1 MGTISGVA
9 TSPADAHAPCM
20 VGYKLVGML
29 DSPFVRRVA
38 IALELYGFGYENLP
52 LRTVGDA
59 AEFARYSPLK
69 RAPTLVLEDG
79 MALVDSHMILAHLD
93 ELVPAERCL
102 VPRASEPRLKSR
114 QVIGVAA
121 GFADKAVS
129 AFYEKNF
136 HTPEQ
141 RNARLLERNRGQLMD
156 SLKWLEERAPGQF
169 LLGAE
174 LCHADVMVGVAV
186 RFARDAVPD
195 LFDLAATPAV
205 AAWCERLEALPVF
218 QKTYLSFEPPK

>member
-1 MGTISGVA
+1 MA
-9 TSPADAHAPCM
+9 
-20 VGYKLVGML
+20 GYKLVGML

-38 IALELYGFGYENLP
+38 IALELYGFPYDNLP

-79 MALVDSHMILAHLD
+79 SVLVDSHMILAHLD
-93 ELVPAERCL
+93 ELAPPERCL
-102 VPRASEPRLKSR
+102 MPLAPGPRLECR
-114 QVIGVAA
+114 QIIGVAA

-156 SLKWLEERAPGQF
+156 SLQWLDVRAPSQF
-169 LLGAE
+169 LSGAE
-174 LCHADVMVGVAV
+174 LCHADIMVGVAV
-186 RFARDAVPD
+186 RFARDAVPE
-195 LFDLAATPAV
+195 LFDLTTTPAV
-205 AAWCERLEALPVF
+205 AAWCERLERLPVF
-218 QKTYLSFEPPK
+218 QKTYLSFDPPK

>member
-1 MGTISGVA
+1 MLPAMSGKFV
-9 TSPADAHAPCM
+9 
-20 VGYKLVGML
+20 LVGML

-38 IALELYGFGYENLP
+38 VALELYGFEYDNLP

-69 RAPTLVLEDG
+69 RAPTLVLPDG
-79 MALVDSHMILAHLD
+79 QLLVDSHLILAHLD
-93 ELVPAERCL
+93 ELVAPERCL
-102 VPRASEPRLKSR
+102 TPSNAALRLLCR
-114 QVIGVAA
+114 QVTGVAA
-121 GFADKAVS
+121 GLADKAVS

-141 RNARLLERNRGQLMD
+141 RNQRLLERNRGQLGD
-156 SLKWLEERAPGQF
+156 SLAWLDERAPSEWLTGST
-169 LLGAE
+169 LT
-174 LCHADVMVGVAV
+174 HADITVAAAL

-195 LFDLAATPAV
+195 LIDLAERPRV

-218 QKTYLSFEPPK
+218 QKTYLSFDPPK

>member
-1 MGTISGVA
+1 MT
-9 TSPADAHAPCM
+9 
-20 VGYKLVGML
+20 YKLVGML

-38 IALELYGFGYENLP
+38 IALELYELGYENLP

-79 MALVDSHMILAHLD
+79 STLVDSHLILAHLD
-93 ELVPAERCL
+93 ELVAPERCL
-102 VPRASEPRLKSR
+102 MPYAAVPRLLCR

-121 GFADKAVS
+121 GLADKAVS

-136 HTPEQ
+136 HPPEQ
-141 RNARLLERNRGQLMD
+141 RNARLLERNRGQLLD
-156 SLKWLEERAPGQF
+156 SLQWLEERAPSEW
-169 LLGAE
+169 LLGTE
-174 LCHADVMVGVAV
+174 LCHADIMVGTGI

-195 LFDLAATPAV
+195 LLDLAPTPRV
-205 AAWCERLEALPVF
+205 AAWCERLEALRIF
-218 QKTYLSFEPPK
+218 QKTYLPFEPPK

>member
-1 MGTISGVA
+1 
-9 TSPADAHAPCM
+9 M
-20 VGYKLVGML
+20 VGPFKLVGML

-38 IALELYGFGYENLP
+38 IALDLYGLTYENLP

-69 RAPTLVLEDG
+69 RAPTLVLPDG
-79 MALVDSHMILAHLD
+79 ATLVDSHMILAHLD

-102 VPRASEPRLKSR
+102 TPRDTVARLTCR
-114 QVIGVAA
+114 QVVGVAA
-121 GFADKAVS
+121 GLADKAVS

-141 RNARLLERNRGQLMD
+141 RNARLLERNRGQLAD
-156 SLKWLEERAPGQF
+156 SLTWLEARAPEQW

-174 LCHADVMVGVAV
+174 LCHADIMVGAAV
-186 RFARDAVPD
+186 RFAGAALPD
-195 LFDLAATPAV
+195 LLDLGPAPRV
-205 AAWCERLEALPVF
+205 AAWCARLEALPVF
-218 QKTYLSFEPPK
+218 VDTYLAFDPPK

>member
-1 MGTISGVA
+1 MA
-9 TSPADAHAPCM
+9 E
-20 VGYKLVGML
+20 YQLVGML

-38 IALELYGFGYENLP
+38 VALELYDLPYQNLP

-79 MALVDSHMILAHLD
+79 ATLVDSHMILAHLD
-93 ELVPAERCL
+93 ELVSPSRCL
-102 VPRASEPRLKSR
+102 MPAAPAPRLLCR

-121 GFADKAVS
+121 GLADKAVS

-136 HTPEQ
+136 HPPEH
-141 RNARLLERNRGQLMD
+141 RNARLLERNRGQLVD
-156 SLKWLEERAPGQF
+156 SLGWLEARAPQQW
-169 LLGAE
+169 LCGAE
-174 LCHADVMVGVAV
+174 LTHADVMVGAAV

-195 LFDLAATPAV
+195 LFDISRGTGV
-205 AAWCERLEALPVF
+205 AAWSQRLESLPVF
-218 QKTYLSFEPPK
+218 QKTYLPFDPPK